1 MVVVSITG
9 ILVAVSAPSLRPMMQ
24 RNAVAAQVNAL
35 TAAVRY
41 ARSEAIARGTPVS
54 LCRADSATSVECG
67 GAARDWG
74 TPGFLVITDGG
85 TLGVVDG
92 DDVVLRR
99 FAPSDAGIG
108 VRATRGSGGAGF
120 AAVSWGA
127 LGTLV
132 ARPGGDGMPQFRIRP
147 SDVSGT
153 SFDRRVCLS
162 ASGRPRLAQEDDPCD
177 GN

>member
-54 LCRADSATSVECG
+54 LCRADSTTSIECG
-67 GAARDWG
+67 GAAHDWG

-85 TLGVVDG
+85 ALGVVDG
-92 DDVVLRR
+92 DDQVLRR
-99 FAPSDAGIG
+99 FAPADAGIG
-108 VRATRGSGGAGF
+108 IRASRGSAGTGF

-127 LGTLV
+127 LGNLV
-132 ARPGGDGMPQFRIRP
+132 ARPSGTGMPQFRIRP
-147 SDVSGT
+147 DDVSGT

-162 ASGRPRLAQEDDPCD
+162 ASGRPRLAQEDDLCD